1 LFRRNHQKIKA
12 LLENENTERV
22 LNYILKNFQWQER
35 EPQQIMAQTRKYK
48 HCIFGF
54 SLVEHPQYSC
64 IVVVHKAKYIQKII
78 ITVQML
84 PDQFL
89 RIAQKNIYRCSVSE

>member
-1 LFRRNHQKIKA
+1 MAGNRNRNKLWHKRG
-12 LLENENTERV
+12 ND
-22 LNYILKNFQWQER
+22 
-35 EPQQIMAQTRKYK
+35 K

-78 ITVQML
+78 ITVQTL